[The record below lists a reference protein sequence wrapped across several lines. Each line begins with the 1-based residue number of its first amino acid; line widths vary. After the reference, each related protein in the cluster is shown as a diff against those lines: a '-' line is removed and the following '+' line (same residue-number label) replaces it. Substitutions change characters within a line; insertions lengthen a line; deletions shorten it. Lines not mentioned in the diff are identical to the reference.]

1 MEGAIAEQPFKSF
14 QDLKRFKK
22 KSQENRAFID
32 ELCRGITVNTSY
44 SSNIQ
49 VRYTGPHP
57 KCRHV
62 FMEFIVIRIK
72 KNPFFKVFVCP
83 QAARCLSGTHF
94 EFIKR
99 TKGYIFSSV
108 IGIIY
113 CLSEA

>member
-1 MEGAIAEQPFKSF
+1 MEGAIAEQPFNSF
-14 QDLKRFKK
+14 QDLKLFKK
-22 KSQENRAFID
+22 ISLQNRAFID

-49 VRYTGPHP
+49 VRYTGPRP

-62 FMEFIVIRIK
+62 FMEFIVIRHGIK
-72 KNPFFKVFVCP
+72 PFFKVSVCP

-94 EFIKR
+94 VFIKQ
-99 TKGYIFSSV
+99 TKGYKFSPV

-113 CLSEA
+113 CLSDA

>member
-72 KNPFFKVFVCP
+72 KILFLKCSCVHKLLVVYLVHI
-83 QAARCLSGTHF
+83 LSSLNERRVTN
-94 EFIKR
+94 
-99 TKGYIFSSV
+99 SV
-108 IGIIY
+108 
-113 CLSEA
+113 LLLE